1 MVVIKKR
8 DNVIPVDFGEF
19 KLEFVANDK
28 NIHKMESVG
37 KKLKKDGEKLANT
50 EDSKAFETLQDLV
63 KGSWTELFD
72 QDAYNKVYD
81 FSNGSTV
88 DTMAYLLEAITGVIE
103 EWEKRNNTDALKKET
118 VSSTRRT

>member
-1 MVVIKKR
+1 MVVIRKR

-19 KLEFVANDK
+19 KLEFVANDQ

-37 KKLKKDGEKLANT
+37 KRLKKDGEKLANT
-50 EDSKAFETLQDLV
+50 EDSEAFETLQDLV

-88 DTMAYLLEAITGVIE
+88 DTMAYLLEAITGVIA
-103 EWEKRNNTDALKKET
+103 EWEKRNNTDAIKKYLGD
-118 VSSTRRT
+118 

>member
-19 KLEFVANDK
+19 KLEFVANDQ
-28 NIHKMESVG
+28 NIHKMELVG

-50 EDSKAFETLQDLV
+50 EDSEAFETLQDLV
-63 KGSWTELFD
+63 KESWTELFD

-88 DTMAYLLEAITGVIE
+88 DTMAYLLEAITGVIA
-103 EWEKRNNTDALKKET
+103 EWEKRNNTDALKKYLGD
-118 VSSTRRT
+118 

>member
-19 KLEFVANDK
+19 KLEFVANDQ

-37 KKLKKDGEKLANT
+37 KMLKKEGEKLAKT
-50 EDSKAFETLQDLV
+50 EDSKAFEALQDMV
-63 KGSWTELFD
+63 KNSWTELFD
-72 QDAYNKVYD
+72 AEAYQKVYD

-88 DTMAYLLEAITGVIE
+88 DTMAYLLEAITGVIH
-103 EWEKRNNTDALKKET
+103 EWEKRNNTDALKKYLGD
-118 VSSTRRT
+118 

>member
-19 KLEFVANDK
+19 KLEFVANDQ
-28 NIHKMESVG
+28 NIHKMESIG

-50 EDSKAFETLQDLV
+50 EDSEAFETLQDLV

-88 DTMAYLLEAITGVIE
+88 DTMAYLLEAITGVIA
-103 EWEKRNNTDALKKET
+103 EWEKRNNTDALKKYLGD
-118 VSSTRRT
+118 

>member
-81 FSNGSTV
+81 FSNASTV
-88 DTMAYLLEAITGVIE
+88 DTMAYLLEAITGVIA
-103 EWEKRNNTDALKKET
+103 EWEKRNNTDALKKYLGD
-118 VSSTRRT
+118 

>member
-19 KLEFVANDK
+19 QLEFVANDK

-50 EDSKAFETLQDLV
+50 EDSEAFETLQDLV

-88 DTMAYLLEAITGVIE
+88 DTMAYLLEAITGVIA
-103 EWEKRNNTDALKKET
+103 EWEQRNNVDALKKYLGD
-118 VSSTRRT
+118 

>member
-88 DTMAYLLEAITGVIE
+88 DTMAYLLEVITGVIE
-103 EWEKRNNTDALKKET
+103 RMGKTQQYRCPQKI
-118 VSSTRRT
+118 SR

>member
-103 EWEKRNNTDALKKET
+103 EWEKRNNTDALKKYLGD
-118 VSSTRRT
+118 

>member
-19 KLEFVANDK
+19 RLEFVANDK

-103 EWEKRNNTDALKKET
+103 EWEKRNNTDALKKYLGD
-118 VSSTRRT
+118 

>member
-50 EDSKAFETLQDLV
+50 EDSEAFETLQDLV

-88 DTMAYLLEAITGVIE
+88 DTMAYLLEVITGVIA
-103 EWEKRNNTDALKKET
+103 EWEKRNNTDALKKYLGD
-118 VSSTRRT
+118 

>member
-103 EWEKRNNTDALKKET
+103 EWEKRNNTDALKKYLGE
-118 VSSTRRT
+118 

>member
-19 KLEFVANDK
+19 KLEFVANDQ

-37 KKLKKDGEKLANT
+37 KRLKKDGEKLANT
-50 EDSKAFETLQDLV
+50 EDSEAFETLQDLV
-63 KGSWTELFD
+63 KGSWTDLFD

-88 DTMAYLLEAITGVIE
+88 DTMAYLLEVITGVIA
-103 EWEKRNNTDALKKET
+103 EWEKRNNTDALKKYLGD
-118 VSSTRRT
+118 

>member
-88 DTMAYLLEAITGVIE
+88 DTMAYLLETITGVIE
-103 EWEKRNNTDALKKET
+103 EWEKRNNADALKKYLGD
-118 VSSTRRT
+118 

>member
-19 KLEFVANDK
+19 KLEFVANDQ

-50 EDSKAFETLQDLV
+50 EDSEAFETLQDLV

-88 DTMAYLLEAITGVIE
+88 DTMAYLLEVITGVIA
-103 EWEKRNNTDALKKET
+103 EWEKRNNTDALKKYLGD
-118 VSSTRRT
+118 

>member
-19 KLEFVANDK
+19 KLEFVANDQ

-50 EDSKAFETLQDLV
+50 EDSEVFETLQDLV

-72 QDAYNKVYD
+72 KDAYNKVYD

-88 DTMAYLLEAITGVIE
+88 DTMAYLLEVITGVIA
-103 EWEKRNNTDALKKET
+103 EWEKRNNTDALKKYLGD
-118 VSSTRRT
+118 

>member
-19 KLEFVANDK
+19 RLEFVANDK

-81 FSNGSTV
+81 FSNGATV

-103 EWEKRNNTDALKKET
+103 EWEKRNNTDALKKYLGD
-118 VSSTRRT
+118 

>member
-88 DTMAYLLEAITGVIE
+88 DTMAYLLEAITGVIA
-103 EWEKRNNTDALKKET
+103 EWEKRNNTDALKKYLGD
-118 VSSTRRT
+118 

>member
-28 NIHKMESVG
+28 NIQKME
-37 KKLKKDGEKLANT
+37 KLGTILKNEGEKLAKT
-50 EDSKAFETLQDLV
+50 EDSKAFEKLQDLV
-63 KGSWTELFD
+63 KDSWTELFD
-72 QDAYNKVYD
+72 KEAFDKVYD

-88 DTMAYLLEAITGVIE
+88 DTMAYLLEAITGVIS
-103 EWEKRNNTDALKKET
+103 EWEKRNNTDALKKYLGD
-118 VSSTRRT
+118 

>member
-28 NIHKMESVG
+28 NIHKME
-37 KKLKKDGEKLANT
+37 KLGTILKIEGEKLAKT

-63 KGSWTELFD
+63 KDSWTELFD
-72 QDAYNKVYD
+72 KEAFDKVYS
-81 FSNGSTV
+81 FSNESTV
-88 DTMAYLLEAITGVIE
+88 DTMAYLLETITGVIS
-103 EWEKRNNTDALKKET
+103 EWEKRNNTDALKKYLGD
-118 VSSTRRT
+118 

>member
-19 KLEFVANDK
+19 KLEFVANDQ

-37 KKLKKDGEKLANT
+37 KRLKKDGEKLANT
-50 EDSKAFETLQDLV
+50 EDSEAFEMLQDLV

-88 DTMAYLLEAITGVIE
+88 DTMAYLLEVITGVIA
-103 EWEKRNNTDALKKET
+103 EWEKRNNTDALKKYLGD
-118 VSSTRRT
+118 

>member
-63 KGSWTELFD
+63 KGSWTELFG

-103 EWEKRNNTDALKKET
+103 EWEKRNNTDALKKYLGD
-118 VSSTRRT
+118 

>member
-19 KLEFVANDK
+19 KLEFVANDQ

-72 QDAYNKVYD
+72 KEAFDKVYD

-103 EWEKRNNTDALKKET
+103 EWEKRNNTDALKKYLGD
-118 VSSTRRT
+118 

>member
-19 KLEFVANDK
+19 KLEFVASDK

-88 DTMAYLLEAITGVIE
+88 DTMAYLLEAITGVIA
-103 EWEKRNNTDALKKET
+103 EWEKRNNTDALKKYLGD
-118 VSSTRRT
+118 

>member
-50 EDSKAFETLQDLV
+50 EDSKAFEMLQDLV

-103 EWEKRNNTDALKKET
+103 EWEKRNNTDALKKYLGD
-118 VSSTRRT
+118 

>member
-72 QDAYNKVYD
+72 KEAFDKVYD

-88 DTMAYLLEAITGVIE
+88 DTMAYLLETITGVIE
-103 EWEKRNNTDALKKET
+103 EWEKRNNTDALKKYLGD
-118 VSSTRRT
+118 

>member
-8 DNVIPVDFGEF
+8 DNVIPVDVGEF

-88 DTMAYLLEAITGVIE
+88 DTMAYLLEAITGVIA
-103 EWEKRNNTDALKKET
+103 EWEKRNNTDALKKYLGD
-118 VSSTRRT
+118 

>member
-19 KLEFVANDK
+19 KLEFVANDQ

-37 KKLKKDGEKLANT
+37 KKLKKDGEKLYNT
-50 EDSKAFETLQDLV
+50 EDSEAFETLQDLV

-88 DTMAYLLEAITGVIE
+88 DTMAYLLEAITGVIA
-103 EWEKRNNTDALKKET
+103 EWEKRNNTDALKKYLGD
-118 VSSTRRT
+118 

>member
-8 DNVIPVDFGEF
+8 DNVISVDFGEF
-19 KLEFVANDK
+19 KLEFVANDQ

-50 EDSKAFETLQDLV
+50 EDSEAFETLQDLV

-88 DTMAYLLEAITGVIE
+88 DTMVYLLEAITGVIA
-103 EWEKRNNTDALKKET
+103 EWEKRNNTDALKKYLGD
-118 VSSTRRT
+118 

>member
-19 KLEFVANDK
+19 KLEFVANDQ

-37 KKLKKDGEKLANT
+37 KMLKKEGEKLAKT

-88 DTMAYLLEAITGVIE
+88 DTMAYLLEAITGVIA
-103 EWEKRNNTDALKKET
+103 EWEKRNNTDALKKYLGD
-118 VSSTRRT
+118 

>member
-88 DTMAYLLEAITGVIE
+88 DTRAYLLEAITGVIE
-103 EWEKRNNTDALKKET
+103 EWEKRNNTDALKKYLGD
-118 VSSTRRT
+118 

>member
-37 KKLKKDGEKLANT
+37 KMLKKEGEKLANT

-72 QDAYNKVYD
+72 QDAFNKVYD

-88 DTMAYLLEAITGVIE
+88 DTMAYLLEAITGVIA
-103 EWEKRNNTDALKKET
+103 EWEKRNNTDALKKYLGD
-118 VSSTRRT
+118 

>member
-19 KLEFVANDK
+19 KLEFVANDQ

-72 QDAYNKVYD
+72 QDAFNKVYD

-88 DTMAYLLEAITGVIE
+88 DTMAYLLEAITGVIA
-103 EWEKRNNTDALKKET
+103 EWEKRNNTDALKKYLGD
-118 VSSTRRT
+118 

>member
-19 KLEFVANDK
+19 KLEFVANDQ

-50 EDSKAFETLQDLV
+50 EDSEAFETLQDLV

-72 QDAYNKVYD
+72 QDAYSKVYD

-88 DTMAYLLEAITGVIE
+88 DTMAYLLEAITGVIA
-103 EWEKRNNTDALKKET
+103 EWEKRNNTDALKKYLGD
-118 VSSTRRT
+118 

>member
-19 KLEFVANDK
+19 KLEFVANDQ

-50 EDSKAFETLQDLV
+50 EDSEAFETLQDLV

-88 DTMAYLLEAITGVIE
+88 DTMAYLLEAITGVIA
-103 EWEKRNNTDALKKET
+103 EWEKRNNTDALKKYLGD
-118 VSSTRRT
+118 